1 MITISELG
9 GGGGCGLRMMDFS
22 DYYSPFLLI
31 SRVRLIGNN
40 KLLRGW
46 HELQSPGSVEE
57 LRCLLTWTWNNQLDL
72 LVRYD
77 GFQNYTKC
85 LVKVTESLSCEDT
98 FASLILS
105 RRAFTIHI
113 AFWNNAVEHFK
124 LE

>member
-1 MITISELG
+1 M
-9 GGGGCGLRMMDFS
+9 
-22 DYYSPFLLI
+22 
-31 SRVRLIGNN
+31 
-40 KLLRGW
+40 
-46 HELQSPGSVEE
+46 QSPGSVEVPTILGLE
-57 LRCLLTWTWNNQLDL
+57 FRNGINQLDL

-105 RRAFTIHI
+105 RREFTIHI